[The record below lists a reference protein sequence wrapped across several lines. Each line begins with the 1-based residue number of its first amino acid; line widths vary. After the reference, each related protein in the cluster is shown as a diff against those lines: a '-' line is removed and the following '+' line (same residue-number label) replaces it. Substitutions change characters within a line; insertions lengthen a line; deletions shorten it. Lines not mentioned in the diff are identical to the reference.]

1 MTPKTTTVKK
11 IITFNG
17 LVANSHIYTL
27 NHDLQS
33 IKQRKDGDDYT
44 KDVRGI
50 SNNYYVNDKKEP
62 LKYKMIKSI
71 DDLLQLKEEDEYK
84 IILENNCLNKA
95 LHDLKVS
102 GYTPQIRYNAHRT
115 TQITLELTH
124 KIAEKKFKTVKYT
137 IETQSLNKDKIDE
150 DIAVNT
156 EEKHNKVSAEM
167 FKFHKQLFNENFKS
181 YYNETDVK
189 ILDECR
195 TIVPNGR
202 FYGRDIFDEIR
213 KCSIDRRKAYSYQA
227 KMISKV
233 PVFKEFDVWQHY
245 DYSKCDVHRNGN
257 YTLYLV
263 KVCQANLFFNKKF
276 NLVYGKHLKELIKRG
291 VAMKI
296 IAFKKPSFIHKVKF
310 NKALE
315 ELYKSKISDDETEN
329 NKIHKTIANIA
340 FGLWEKS
347 HNKKTVSRIFDN
359 LKQALAYQRKYDG
372 RIYVLDEVEM
382 ETCQEWKEIDYL
394 DDDPFWDDDYHYKH
408 ENRKFYKCLMNPET
422 LKCKEKTRESK
433 YYIVSVSGQ
442 RQMMNGFRYL
452 KELLLQNHNFEMYD
466 AYEKLKAKNIE
477 VYAVKTDAFH
487 IAYADFK
494 KAKRILKF
502 GNDIGDWRFEK
513 NDVKQVEN
521 IYHWQNNN
529 IPQIPVYKTER
540 IETPDEW
547 DTEAIA
553 KQIIEKK
560 QVMIRSKFA
569 GGGKSHIGKHL
580 QKMGYNVL
588 AVVPQNML
596 KQETECDAVTLNTF
610 FSVPVHKGDKL
621 PWFDYSGFDVIF
633 FDEIYMASPY
643 ILNRIRQFV
652 INNPNLIIIGAGDVK
667 QLPSIEPFTNVR
679 NVEHYVDGCIDIIFK
694 YNIFLKICK
703 RVGGKDT
710 EHGERNRRKLDEI
723 YNDLWLHDMPI
734 KEWARKHFKF
744 TTDIAMGEN
753 LAYTNIRCQAVS
765 NEIRKKL
772 GKVGEYNI
780 GETLICRLY
789 KIDEQGKLNV
799 NIRWNVIKVEGR
811 KLKIQDIKDK
821 DNVRTYDKDV
831 IEKHFRYA
839 YCATVHSRQGA
850 SIDGNIIIHEL
861 NRTELMSKEW
871 LYCAIT
877 RCKDFNKV
885 YFYENKE
892 GEDEMF
898 KNLL

>member
-1 MTPKTTTVKK
+1 M
-11 IITFNG
+11 
-17 LVANSHIYTL
+17 
-27 NHDLQS
+27 
-33 IKQRKDGDDYT
+33 
-44 KDVRGI
+44 
-50 SNNYYVNDKKEP
+50 
-62 LKYKMIKSI
+62 
-71 DDLLQLKEEDEYK
+71 
-84 IILENNCLNKA
+84 
-95 LHDLKVS
+95 
-102 GYTPQIRYNAHRT
+102 
-115 TQITLELTH
+115 
-124 KIAEKKFKTVKYT
+124 
-137 IETQSLNKDKIDE
+137 
-150 DIAVNT
+150 
-156 EEKHNKVSAEM
+156 
-167 FKFHKQLFNENFKS
+167 
-181 YYNETDVK
+181 
-189 ILDECR
+189 
-195 TIVPNGR
+195 
-202 FYGRDIFDEIR
+202 
-213 KCSIDRRKAYSYQA
+213 
-227 KMISKV
+227 
-233 PVFKEFDVWQHY
+233 
-245 DYSKCDVHRNGN
+245 
-257 YTLYLV
+257 
-263 KVCQANLFFNKKF
+263 
-276 NLVYGKHLKELIKRG
+276 
-291 VAMKI
+291 
-296 IAFKKPSFIHKVKF
+296 
-310 NKALE
+310 
-315 ELYKSKISDDETEN
+315 
-329 NKIHKTIANIA
+329 
-340 FGLWEKS
+340 
-347 HNKKTVSRIFDN
+347 
-359 LKQALAYQRKYDG
+359 
-372 RIYVLDEVEM
+372 
-382 ETCQEWKEIDYL
+382 
-394 DDDPFWDDDYHYKH
+394 
-408 ENRKFYKCLMNPET
+408 
-422 LKCKEKTRESK
+422 
-433 YYIVSVSGQ
+433 
-442 RQMMNGFRYL
+442 
-452 KELLLQNHNFEMYD
+452 
-466 AYEKLKAKNIE
+466 
-477 VYAVKTDAFH
+477 
-487 IAYADFK
+487 
-494 KAKRILKF
+494 
-502 GNDIGDWRFEK
+502 
-513 NDVKQVEN
+513 KQVEN

-799 NIRWNVIKVEGR
+799 SIRWNVIKVEGR